1 MMHRYLV
8 TGTDTDVGKTRITA
22 ALALTL
28 RSASMPPVIV
38 KLVQTGVRDGEPA
51 DAQRAGDLAG
61 CDHLEVARFFKAAD
75 PWSAA
80 LADGLPPVRVADIKR
95 VVDSIGGPLVAE
107 GAGGI
112 AVPLNGAQTFLD
124 VAQMCGL
131 TAVIVVG
138 LRLGCI
144 NHALLTAAS
153 LRERGV
159 PVAGAVLCER
169 WEATTEDYRE
179 DVVRALQGKLD
190 VLGILPFDADER
202 RSVERGA
209 QIFEGMIG

>member
-1 MMHRYLV
+1 MTHRYLV

-22 ALALTL
+22 ALALAL
-28 RSASMPPVIV
+28 RAAAMSPVIV
-38 KLVQTGVRDGEPA
+38 KLVQTGVRDNEAG
-51 DAQRAGDLAG
+51 DAQHAGELAG
-61 CDHLEVARFFKAAD
+61 CAYMEVARFFKAAD

-80 LADGLPPVRVADIKR
+80 LADGLPPVRGADIKL
-95 VVDSIGGPLVAE
+95 VVDSIAGPIVAE

-112 AVPLNGAQTFLD
+112 AVPLNREQTFLD
-124 VAQMCGL
+124 VAQLCEL
-131 TAVIVVG
+131 TAVVVIG

-169 WEATTEDYRE
+169 WEATSAAYRE
-179 DVVRALQGKLD
+179 DVTRGLQGKLD

-209 QIFEGMIG
+209 QIFKGMIG